1 MRSARLPVKQ
11 LRAIQVGGVIEL
23 KIRVAQC
30 LEFRAQR
37 VRHHPLSPW
46 SRMTAIS
53 RPQRSTRILM

>member
-37 VRHHPLSPW
+37 VRHHPLWTSREDVQLESNGNATSPH
-46 SRMTAIS
+46 R
-53 RPQRSTRILM
+53 